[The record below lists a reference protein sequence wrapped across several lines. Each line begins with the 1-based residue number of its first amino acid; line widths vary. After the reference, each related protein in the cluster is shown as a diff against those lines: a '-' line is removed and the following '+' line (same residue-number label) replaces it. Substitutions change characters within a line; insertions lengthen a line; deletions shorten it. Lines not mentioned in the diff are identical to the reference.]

1 MKKIIIIIFS
11 SLLLYGCIGVSS
23 QGVLGTGVSIYTDP
37 RTLGTQID
45 DSIMQKSLG
54 IRIAQVNSKYIISV
68 STKVGFLID
77 GHIFLKGTVDTV
89 DEKILM
95 TKLAWKIEGARSVK
109 NNLKVKDKF
118 SLKNEAKDL
127 LITSQIKVALLAN
140 KKVKSVNYQI
150 NTVNQIIYI
159 FGIAQNEE
167 ERREVI
173 NEGKQILDVKNVD
186 ATIFLVNDLSQNKK

>member
-11 SLLLYGCIGVSS
+11 SLLLYGCVGVSS

-54 IRIAQVNSKYIISV
+54 IRVAQVNSKYIISV
-68 STKVGFLID
+68 STKVID

-173 NEGKQILDVKNVD
+173 NESKQILDVKNVD

>member
-1 MKKIIIIIFS
+1 MKKIILIFF
-11 SLLLYGCIGVSS
+11 SLLVLNGCVGVSS
-23 QGVLGTGVSIYTDP
+23 QGVLGTGVTIYTDP
-37 RTLGTQID
+37 RSLGTQID
-45 DSIMQKSLG
+45 DSIMQKSLS
-54 IRIAQVNSKYIISV
+54 IRVAQVNSKYILTV
-68 STKVGFLID
+68 STKVID
-77 GHIFLKGTVDTV
+77 GHIYLNGTVDTV
-89 DEKILM
+89 DEKILL
-95 TKLAWKIEGARSVK
+95 TKLAWKIEGARTVK

-186 ATIFLVNDLSQNKK
+186 ATIFLVSDLSQNKK

>member
-1 MKKIIIIIFS
+1 MKKIILTFFS
-11 SLLLYGCIGVSS
+11 LFILYGCVGVSS
-23 QGVLGTGVSIYTDP
+23 QGVLGTGVTIYTDP
-37 RTLGTQID
+37 RSLGTQID
-45 DSIMQKSLG
+45 DSIMQKSLS
-54 IRIAQVNSKYIISV
+54 IRVAQVNSKYILTV
-68 STKVGFLID
+68 STKVID
-77 GHIFLKGTVDTV
+77 GHIYLNGTVDTV
-89 DEKILM
+89 DEKILL
-95 TKLAWKIEGARSVK
+95 TKLAWKIEGARTVK

-186 ATIFLVNDLSQNKK
+186 ATIFLVSDLSQNKK